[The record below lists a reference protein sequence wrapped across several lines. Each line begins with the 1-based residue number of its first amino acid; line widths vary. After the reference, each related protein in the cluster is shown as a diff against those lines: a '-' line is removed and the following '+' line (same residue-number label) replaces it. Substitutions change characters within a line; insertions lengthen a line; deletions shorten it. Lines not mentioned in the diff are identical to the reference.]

1 MPKREIPPFMWQVW
15 FKGNKKPMEM
25 SGFDEEHIRLM
36 CGPGKVVKVKRM
48 PEEKEEFSESLP
60 LGPKGS
66 VVHQPADYDRG
77 FKVLRAWIDEQGGP
91 PEEIRKKLRE
101 LWIDYDREPKKTTRY
116 SVKKRRRH
124 KI

>member
-1 MPKREIPPFMWQVW
+1 MPKSEIPPFMWQVW